1 MAPRAS
7 EECLSEC
14 LSDCL
19 SDCLSECL
27 SECLSA
33 RVTCLLLRSDC
44 VSNCVSNCVTCLLLR
59 QLLIDFQ
66 CAKRPETDLSAHD
79 DASGLTPSSR
89 VVPSYL
95 RAARQLGLAHLPL
108 NTALEPPSSLVA
120 LPVALQAIARSRNR
134 RISRVRAGG
143 SLSRATASRV
153 VDGAFREENLPRTFR
168 EPSEN
173 LPRGDPSHPT
183 PHPESRTPGIPDPW
197 NPEPLAPHPGPLIR
211 CFPRGDRLQS
221 ARVGW

>member
-1 MAPRAS
+1 M
-7 EECLSEC
+7 
-14 LSDCL
+14 
-19 SDCLSECL
+19 
-27 SECLSA
+27 
-33 RVTCLLLRSDC
+33 TCLLF
-44 VSNCVSNCVTCLLLR
+44 R

-168 EPSEN
+168 EPSERRPLTPN
-173 LPRGDPSHPT
+173 PSPR
-183 PHPESRTPGIPDPW
+183 IPNPW
-197 NPEPLAPHPGPLIR
+197 NL
-211 CFPRGDRLQS
+211 
-221 ARVGW
+221 

>member
-1 MAPRAS
+1 MPPS
-7 EECLSEC
+7 S
-14 LSDCL
+14 
-19 SDCLSECL
+19 
-27 SECLSA
+27 
-33 RVTCLLLRSDC
+33 
-44 VSNCVSNCVTCLLLR
+44 

-66 CAKRPETDLSAHD
+66 CAKRPEADLSAHD
-79 DASGLTPSSR
+79 DASGLVPGSSSR

-168 EPSEN
+168 EPSERN
-173 LPRGDPSHPT
+173 PHTQPLT
-183 PHPESRTPGIPDPW
+183 PNPEPLESLTPGIPNPW
-197 NPEPLAPHPGPLIR
+197 PLI
-211 CFPRGDRLQS
+211 PDP
-221 ARVGW
+221 

>member
-1 MAPRAS
+1 M
-7 EECLSEC
+7 
-14 LSDCL
+14 
-19 SDCLSECL
+19 
-27 SECLSA
+27 
-33 RVTCLLLRSDC
+33 TCLLF
-44 VSNCVSNCVTCLLLR
+44 R

-168 EPSEN
+168 EE
-173 LPRGDPSHPT
+173 T
-183 PHPESRTPGIPDPW
+183 PHTQPLTPNPEPLESLTPGIPNPW
-197 NPEPLAPHPGPLIR
+197 PLI
-211 CFPRGDRLQS
+211 PDP
-221 ARVGW
+221 

>member
-14 LSDCL
+14 LSACL
-19 SDCLSECL
+19 SDCLSDCL

-168 EPSEN
+168 EPSERRPLTPN
-173 LPRGDPSHPT
+173 PSPR
-183 PHPESRTPGIPDPW
+183 IPNPW
-197 NPEPLAPHPGPLIR
+197 NP
-211 CFPRGDRLQS
+211 
-221 ARVGW
+221 